1 MNLSRSWRAGRMNAT
16 SYTGAAEQKDRKVDN
31 VILGLLG
38 AILTAVVTF
47 GVRLDIKNDRTNER
61 IDRTND
67 RIDAAARDLKED
79 ARIAHAQIGTNIHK
93 LDAKVDEVNKDL
105 KEINFQ
111 LGKVVG
117 RQENIDRR
125 KEE

>member
-1 MNLSRSWRAGRMNAT
+1 M
-16 SYTGAAEQKDRKVDN
+16 DN